1 MAVANYTIEAIT
13 QAFQNI
19 LGEMLTQIANFSGLI
34 VLGSIMG
41 LMFGAIYMIM
51 RFAGGKR

>member
-1 MAVANYTIEAIT
+1 MAVENYTIDAIT

-34 VLGSIMG
+34 ILGSIMG
-41 LMFGAIYMIM
+41 LIFGSVYMIL
-51 RFAGGKR
+51 RFARGRR